1 VGGQRSLQAN
11 PHAPDEGPLWPL
23 GEGSQGRPCA
33 NKEGCGGAA
42 KLASEPPRTRRG
54 ALQGR
59 SESARKRC
67 FYPQGVARTRDYPA
81 KRAFDKTP
89 EPEGKVSGNVDPAAA
104 AAGTTFVIHQHHA
117 RRLHFDLR
125 LEMLRSDE
133 QPVLVSWAVPRN
145 LPLKKG
151 EGHLAVHVEDH
162 PIEYGDFEGTIP
174 EGNYGAGEVR
184 IFDSG
189 TYELVEQEDG
199 KLTFDLKGG
208 RLRGRWHMV
217 RTERGGDPGG
227 NDKAQWLVFL
237 KADRRRKIES
247 LPSLDPM
254 LATLAAEA
262 FDNDK
267 WIFEPKWDG
276 VRTLAVCGE
285 ETRLLSRRG
294 NDTTATYPELGR
306 LHERLVAID
315 AVVDGEIVAFDGPRP
330 SFEKLQSRINLQNA
344 REIERATKSCP
355 VTFIAFDLIYLDG
368 KQLCSLPLE
377 KRKELLEEIVVVSHN
392 VHVSPAV
399 PEEGIALSKAAA
411 ERGLEGIVAKKLG
424 CPYRP
429 GKRVRDWLKV
439 KVVFEAD
446 VVVGGWSK
454 GEGSRSTSFG
464 ALLVGAYDDRG
475 DLRFLGAVGTGF
487 SQQTIDD
494 LVPELVDAR
503 QAECPFAEGSSG
515 VKGGRFG
522 KPIKNPSWV
531 MPKLVAKVEF
541 RELTSGWRLRAPS
554 FKGLRHDKAVE
565 DCLVADLEALRPEL

>member
-1 VGGQRSLQAN
+1 M
-11 PHAPDEGPLWPL
+11 
-23 GEGSQGRPCA
+23 
-33 NKEGCGGAA
+33 
-42 KLASEPPRTRRG
+42 
-54 ALQGR
+54 
-59 SESARKRC
+59 
-67 FYPQGVARTRDYPA
+67 ARTRDYPA
-81 KRAFDKTP
+81 KRAFDQTP
-89 EPEGKVSGNVDPAAA
+89 EPEGRVSGNLDPATAR
-104 AAGTTFVIHQHHA
+104 AGQNFVIHQHHA

-125 LEMLRSDE
+125 LEMSRDDGG
-133 QPVLVSWAVPRN
+133 PVLVSWAVPNN
-145 LPLKKG
+145 LPLKKAD
-151 EGHLAVHVEDH
+151 GHLAVHVEDH
-162 PIEYGDFEGTIP
+162 PIEYGEFEGTIP

-184 IFDSG
+184 IFDAG
-189 TYELVEQEDG
+189 TYELIEQEDG
-199 KLTFDLKGG
+199 KLTFDLKG
-208 RLRGRWHMV
+208 RRMRGRWHMV
-217 RTERGGDPGG
+217 RTAPSD
-227 NDKAQWLVFL
+227 DKDEWLVFL
-237 KADRRRKIES
+237 KTDRRPKIEP
-247 LPSLDPM
+247 LPPLDPM
-254 LATLAAEA
+254 LATLTAEA
-262 FDNDK
+262 FDNEK

-306 LHERLVAID
+306 LHDRLVAID

-344 REIERATKSCP
+344 REIERATKNCP

-368 KQLCSLPLE
+368 QQLCSLPLE
-377 KRKELLEEIVVVSHN
+377 KRKELLEEVVVPSHN
-392 VHVSPAV
+392 VHVSPVV

-464 ALLVGAYDDRG
+464 ALLVGAYDDEG
-475 DLRFLGAVGTGF
+475 LRFLGAVGTGF
-487 SQQTIDD
+487 SGQTIDD
-494 LVPELVDAR
+494 LVPELMEVQ
-503 QAECPFAEGSSG
+503 QAECPFVEGSSG
-515 VKGGRFG
+515 ISGGRFG

-531 MPKLVAKVEF
+531 KPELVAKIEF
-541 RELTSGWRLRAPS
+541 RELTAGHRLRAPS
-554 FKGLRHDKAVE
+554 FKGLRRDKAAE